1 MAQNMDGNIGRLL
14 GTVGQPG
21 GLRYFDPIPE
31 DQLSNTIII
40 FIGDNGSPEETALEE
55 PKTEIYEGGVRI
67 PMIIADGQAV
77 VNEINGQAVTPRF
90 LHPSRLNSTTPF
102 MAHVVDLYMTI
113 VRLVDPAANA
123 FPSDTDSKDFSNLV
137 KSSRIRLPQPPT
149 GPVVPGGVID
159 PRNPGGLPPINIVVP
174 VRFFNFSQWYTAS
187 GTRATIR
194 NATYKLNY
202 DDSATPEYTLYK
214 YVGGEIPNRED
225 DGSATDLF
233 SVALDGTDPD
243 AQTNLNQLLDELIA
257 NYQRDE
263 TEVFPDP
270 R

>member
-1 MAQNMDGNIGRLL
+1 
-14 GTVGQPG
+14 
-21 GLRYFDPIPE
+21 
-31 DQLSNTIII
+31 
-40 FIGDNGSPEETALEE
+40 
-55 PKTEIYEGGVRI
+55 
-67 PMIIADGQAV
+67 MIIADGQAA

-90 LHPSRLNSTTPF
+90 LHASRLNSTTPF

-137 KSSRIRLPQPPT
+137 KSSRIRLPQGPT
-149 GPVVPGGVID
+149 GPVWPGGPID
-159 PRNPGGLPPINIVVP
+159 PGDILPPINILIP
-174 VRFFNFSQWYTAS
+174 VRFFNFSQWYTAT

-243 AQTNLNQLLDELIA
+243 AQTSLNLLLDELIA

-263 TEVFPDP
+263 TQVFPDP